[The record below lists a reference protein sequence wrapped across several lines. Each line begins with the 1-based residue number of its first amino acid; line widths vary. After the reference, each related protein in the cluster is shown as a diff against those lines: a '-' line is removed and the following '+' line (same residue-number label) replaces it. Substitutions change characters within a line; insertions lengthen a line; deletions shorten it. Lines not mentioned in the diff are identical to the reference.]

1 MISACI
7 LMAKTFL
14 PRLRMASSSS
24 RMPRSSRPHGLRTS
38 RKTKQAA
45 EGDQQPG
52 HEAGPTSR

>member
-24 RMPRSSRPHGLRTS
+24 RMPRSRRPQGLRTS
-38 RKTKQAA
+38 SQTTTQQIATSSQATNA
-45 EGDQQPG
+45 
-52 HEAGPTSR
+52 PTSR